1 MKKFDFKL
9 EPLYKLRKNIEK
21 QRQAEVAEVSAE
33 YNKERDGKENCLLKI
48 SDGIRIV
55 DSMEDSEE
63 MLNMSIYLGEY
74 ITALNS
80 QIAIHEDNMAVI
92 SVELRKRQ
100 EILQEAS
107 KQRRAVEILKEKKLL
122 EYKKLMNKEEQAKL
136 DEWKKEYV
144 ASDAYEYW

>member
-63 MLNMSIYLGEY
+63 MLNISIYLGEY

-144 ASDAYEYW
+144 ASDAYEY

>member
-92 SVELRKRQ
+92 SVEIRKRQ

-144 ASDAYEYW
+144 ASDAYEY

>member
-1 MKKFDFKL
+1 MKKFNFNL

-33 YNKERDGKENCLLKI
+33 YNKERDGKDSCISKI
-48 SDGIRIV
+48 NDGIRIV
-55 DSMEDSEE
+55 DSIEDDNE
-63 MLNMSIYLGEY
+63 MLTMSIYLGEY

-80 QIAIHEDNMAVI
+80 QISIHEDNMAEI
-92 SVELRKRQ
+92 SVELRRRQ

-107 KQRRAVEILKEKKLL
+107 RQRRAVELLKEKKLL
-122 EYKKLMNKEEQAKL
+122 EYKKMMNKEEQAKL

-144 ASDAYEYW
+144 SSDAYEY

>member
-80 QIAIHEDNMAVI
+80 QIAIHEDNMAII

-144 ASDAYEYW
+144 ASDAYEY

>member
-21 QRQAEVAEVSAE
+21 QKQAEVAEVSAL
-33 YNKERDGKENCLLKI
+33 YNKERDGKDDCISKI
-48 SDGIRIV
+48 NDGIRIV
-55 DSMEDSEE
+55 DSIEDDNE
-63 MLNMSIYLGEY
+63 MLTMSIYLGEY
-74 ITALNS
+74 ISALNS
-80 QIAIHEDNMAVI
+80 QIAIHEDNMAEI

-100 EILQEAS
+100 EVLQEAS
-107 KQRRAVEILKEKKLL
+107 RQRRAVELLKEKKLL

-144 ASDAYEYW
+144 ASDAYEY

>member
-122 EYKKLMNKEEQAKL
+122 EYKKIMNKEEQAKL

-144 ASDAYEYW
+144 ASDAYEY

>member
-1 MKKFDFKL
+1 MKRFNFNL

-33 YNKERDGKENCLLKI
+33 YNKERDGKDNCLFKI
-48 SDGIRIV
+48 SEGIRIV
-55 DSMEDSEE
+55 DSIEDDNE
-63 MLNMSIYLGEY
+63 MVSMSIYLGEY

-80 QIAIHEDNMAVI
+80 QISIHEDNMAEI
-92 SVELRKRQ
+92 SVELRRRQ
-100 EILQEAS
+100 EVLQEAS
-107 KQRRAVEILKEKKLL
+107 RQRRAVELLKEKKLL

-144 ASDAYEYW
+144 SSDAYEY

>member
-21 QRQAEVAEVSAE
+21 KRQAEVAEVSAE

-144 ASDAYEYW
+144 ASDAYEY

>member
-136 DEWKKEYV
+136 DKKKKEYV
-144 ASDAYEYW
+144 ASDAYEY

>member
-144 ASDAYEYW
+144 ASDAYEY

>member
-107 KQRRAVEILKEKKLL
+107 KQRRAIEILKEKKLL
-122 EYKKLMNKEEQAKL
+122 EYKKIMNKEEQAKL

-144 ASDAYEYW
+144 ASDAYEY

>member
-55 DSMEDSEE
+55 DSMEDSGE
-63 MLNMSIYLGEY
+63 MLNMSIYLGDY

-144 ASDAYEYW
+144 ASDAYEY

>member
-122 EYKKLMNKEEQAKL
+122 EYKKLINKEEQAKL

-144 ASDAYEYW
+144 ASDAYEY

>member
-1 MKKFDFKL
+1 MKRFNFKL

-33 YNKERDGKENCLLKI
+33 YNKERDGKDSCLLKI
-48 SDGIRIV
+48 DDGIRYV
-55 DSMEDSEE
+55 DSIEDDNE
-63 MLNMSIYLGEY
+63 MLSMSICLGEY

-80 QIAIHEDNMAVI
+80 QISIHEDNMAEI
-92 SVELRKRQ
+92 SVELRRRQ

-107 KQRRAVEILKEKKLL
+107 RQRRAVELLKEKKLL

-144 ASDAYEYW
+144 AGDAYEY